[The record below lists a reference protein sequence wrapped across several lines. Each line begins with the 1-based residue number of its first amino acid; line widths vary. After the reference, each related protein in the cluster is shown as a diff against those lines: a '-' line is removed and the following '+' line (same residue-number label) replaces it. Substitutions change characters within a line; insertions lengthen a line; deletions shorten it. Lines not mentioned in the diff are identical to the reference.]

1 LTQQSNGGAVFVFL
15 KTDQI
20 AMLQNDENL
29 KIKLI
34 QMMFRLLIFSFEYG
48 EKNLEGSIG
57 IDTVVETDKNIVITI
72 KETSPEPGSMV
83 TQALQILLCSQNKF

>member
-1 LTQQSNGGAVFVFL
+1 LTQQSNGGASIRFFEIL
-15 KTDQI
+15 SEPNQI

-48 EKNLEGSIG
+48 RKNPREG
-57 IDTVVETDKNIVITI
+57 IV
-72 KETSPEPGSMV
+72 
-83 TQALQILLCSQNKF
+83 

>member
-1 LTQQSNGGAVFVFL
+1 MKNSSIISSFSFSFLQTKATKKFEKNSLYSLDTAVKWEVQVFVFEIL
-15 KTDQI
+15 SEPNQI

-48 EKNLEGSIG
+48 RKIHGR
-57 IDTVVETDKNIVITI
+57 V
-72 KETSPEPGSMV
+72 
-83 TQALQILLCSQNKF
+83 